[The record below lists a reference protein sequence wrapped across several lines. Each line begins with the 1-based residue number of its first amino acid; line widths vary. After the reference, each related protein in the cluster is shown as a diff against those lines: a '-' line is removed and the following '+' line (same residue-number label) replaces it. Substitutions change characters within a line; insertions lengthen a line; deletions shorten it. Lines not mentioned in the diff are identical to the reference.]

1 MKTTS
6 KGKAT
11 DSEVED
17 NPSNDNNKILMDG
30 WSEHPLMYFKLENV
44 WCRSYIGAYTL
55 TERGNIINMIDIIS
69 RWMMW

>member
-30 WSEHPLMYFKLENV
+30 
-44 WCRSYIGAYTL
+44 
-55 TERGNIINMIDIIS
+55 
-69 RWMMW
+69 